1 MGRICFSLKKTT
13 PSYCRFLADVRPDDA
28 IEVRLDENE
37 FSEEEIR
44 DIFTFERKSQL
55 IATCHISLP
64 SQVEEA
70 SRMLTTAILSGTDYV
85 DIPVDFP
92 ENSRTWLMNLALN
105 HGTRVILSWHNYSN
119 TDSPERLLAI
129 SEQARTAGAD
139 IIKVVTTA
147 LTPADADTVLS
158 LYDHF
163 PPEKLL
169 AFAMGEAGRESRF
182 RAFEKGAPFLFVAPT
197 QQSATAPGQPCWFD
211 LLPDSAIKL
220 RGEVEL
226 PASKSFAQR
235 AILLAALAHGT
246 TKLYKVSLCDDV
258 SAAIGVARSL
268 YADVT
273 LEGTTLT
280 IEGHQDILHDG
291 LKVRDNTLFVG
302 ESGLLTRLCIP
313 LAGLSRE
320 DIRIEGE
327 KTLLKRKVD
336 DHRAALRKLGLRLNF
351 TNRSYLPVVVK
362 GHLHPGSVEVSGQ
375 KGSQMISGMLLALS
389 QCDDESTILI
399 EDVTSEPYINLTTYI
414 ASFFGLT
421 GYDCPELRGERPE
434 PDPNDPISVMLD
446 ELDKELDEND
456 EEQEDSL
463 YRTWYIEPNQRI
475 TPVQG
480 LEVERDWSAAA
491 MMLVAGAVA
500 GEITLRHLDPFSTQS
515 DAVIIDLLKHS
526 HVDMDLSKD
535 NRTITVRRSLLQP
548 FFFDITDAPDLFAP
562 LFVLA
567 TFAEGESVIV
577 GTERLKNK
585 ESNRAASF
593 VEEFRKLGVQTAV
606 SNDQMIIYGHH
617 NHRLFGAS
625 CSSHGDHRL
634 AMALMIA
641 SLFAESPVQIDDTA
655 CVAKSFPEFLDQ
667 FQKIKR

>member
-13 PSYCRFLADVRPDDA
+13 PSYCRFLAGARPDDA
-28 IEVRLDENE
+28 VEVRLDENE

-44 DIFTFERKSQL
+44 DIFTFARKSKM
-55 IATCHISLP
+55 IATCHVELP

-70 SRMLTTAILSGTDYV
+70 SRMLTTAILAGADYV
-85 DIPVDFP
+85 DIPLDFP
-92 ENSRTWLMNLALN
+92 ENSRQWLMNLALN
-105 HGTRVILSWHNYSN
+105 HGTRVILSWHNYTN
-119 TDSPERLLAI
+119 TDSPERLRAI
-129 SEQARTAGAD
+129 AEQARTLGAD

-147 LTPADADTVLS
+147 QTPADAETVLA
-158 LYDHF
+158 LYDLF
-163 PPEKLL
+163 PPERLL
-169 AFAMGEAGRESRF
+169 AFAMGEAGRASRF
-182 RAFEKGAPFLFVAPT
+182 QAFEKGAPFLFVSPT
-197 QQSATAPGQPCWFD
+197 RQNATAPGQPCWFD

-220 RGEVEL
+220 SGEVEL

-235 AILLAALAHGT
+235 AILLAALTSGT

-258 SAAIGVARSL
+258 SAAIGVASSL

-273 LEGTTLT
+273 LDGTTLT
-280 IEGHQDILHDG
+280 IEGHQDILHQG
-291 LKVRDNTLFVG
+291 LKVRDNTIFVG

-313 LAGLSRE
+313 LAGLAHE
-320 DIRIEGE
+320 DILITGE

-336 DHRAALRKLGLRLNF
+336 DHRTALRKLGLRLQF
-351 TNRSYLPVVVK
+351 TERSYLPVVVK
-362 GHLHPGSVEVSGQ
+362 GRLHPGTVDVSGK

-389 QCDDESTILI
+389 QCNEESAILI

-414 ASFFGLT
+414 AAFFGLT
-421 GYDCPELRGERPE
+421 GYECPELADERQKE
-434 PDPNDPISVMLD
+434 PDPSDPLSALD
-446 ELDKELDEND
+446 ALDD
-456 EEQEDSL
+456 EEEEYDDL
-463 YRTWYIEPNQRI
+463 FRTWYIAPNQPI

-500 GEITLRHLDPFSTQS
+500 GEVTLRHLDPFSTQS

-625 CSSHGDHRL
+625 CSAHGDHRL

-641 SLFAESPVQIDDTA
+641 SLFAEGPVQIDDPS